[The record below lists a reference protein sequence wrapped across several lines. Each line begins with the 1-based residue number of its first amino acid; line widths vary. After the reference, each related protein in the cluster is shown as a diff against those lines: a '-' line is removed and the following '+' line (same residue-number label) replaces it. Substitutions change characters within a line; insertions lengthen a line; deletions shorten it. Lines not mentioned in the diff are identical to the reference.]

1 MKIMDFLHKKAVTI
15 DLKSRDKKGVIR
27 ELVALAIR
35 TGEVKAKDKESL
47 VKVLLDREL
56 LGSTGIGLNIGI
68 PHGKSPSVKNL
79 IGAVGISKLGVN
91 FDSLDGEPAY
101 IFFLL
106 IAPQESAG
114 PHLKALARISRLL
127 KDKYFRDILRN
138 AKNEKDLLSAIVK
151 EDQKRH

>member
-1 MKIMDFLHKKAVTI
+1 MRIMDFVNRKAVTVN
-15 DLKSRDKKGVIR
+15 LKSNDKEGVIR
-27 ELVALAIR
+27 ELVDFIIK
-35 TGEVKAKDKESL
+35 TGEVKPKDKESL

-56 LGSTGIGLNIGI
+56 LGSTGIGQGIGI
-68 PHGKSPSVKNL
+68 PHGKSQKIKKL
-79 IGAVGISKLGVN
+79 IGAVGISKEGVN

-106 IAPQESAG
+106 LAPQESAG

-127 KDKYFRDILRN
+127 KDKYFQDVLKN
-138 AKNEKDLLSAIVK
+138 AKTEKELINFIIR

>member
-1 MKIMDFLHKKAVTI
+1 MKIMDFLHRKAVTV

-27 ELVALAIR
+27 ELVALAIK
-35 TGEVKAKDKESL
+35 TGEVKPRDRDALIKI
-47 VKVLLDREL
+47 LLDREL
-56 LGSTGIGLNIGI
+56 LGSTGIGFNIGI
-68 PHGKSPSVKNL
+68 PHGKSPGVKNL
-79 IGAVGISKLGVN
+79 IGAVGISKSGVN

-127 KDKYFRDILRN
+127 KDKYFRDVLKN
-138 AKNEKDLLSAIVK
+138 AKTEKDLLSAIVK